1 MVDFSVVHISYS
13 VSCIS
18 EFKLGTNDEQGPSGQ
33 YLADF
38 VGTPRGLWLLVE
50 GIHTEIWAVSA
61 TKILAEIRG
70 NFQIGVNMK
79 GKFP

>member
-50 GIHTEIWAVSA
+50 GIHTEIWVVSA
-61 TKILAEIRG
+61 TKIMIMIMNEHAEHA
-70 NFQIGVNMK
+70 
-79 GKFP
+79 